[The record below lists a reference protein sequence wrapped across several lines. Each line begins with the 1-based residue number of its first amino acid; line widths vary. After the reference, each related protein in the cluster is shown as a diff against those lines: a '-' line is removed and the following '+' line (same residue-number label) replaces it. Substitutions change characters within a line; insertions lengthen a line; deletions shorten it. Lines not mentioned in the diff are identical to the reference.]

1 MPDESGAAGVPVPP
15 PTQPDGVAVARWS
28 LAFQAAVVDAAFT
41 SAAAALRMTRSAATA
56 GGRIA
61 SRVAVPLAARPPAPA
76 APAAPALVA
85 APAEPV
91 ELPAP
96 APDGGI
102 AAAGWDAAAPAVA
115 DLPRP
120 EETSTAAEPPVPLWD
135 QLTLASI
142 RGRLRTYELPQL
154 RALLDYEVAHAARP
168 AVIQMLEARIAK
180 VDGRGE
186 DFVSARSQTV
196 IGTEGAEPVS
206 PVEGSMRD

>member
-1 MPDESGAAGVPVPP
+1 M
-15 PTQPDGVAVARWS
+15 
-28 LAFQAAVVDAAFT
+28 
-41 SAAAALRMTRSAATA
+41 
-56 GGRIA
+56 A
-61 SRVAVPLAARPPAPA
+61 SRVPVPLAARTPSPEVPGEA
-76 APAAPALVA
+76 AE
-85 APAEPV
+85 PAEPV
-91 ELPAP
+91 
-96 APDGGI
+96 
-102 AAAGWDAAAPAVA
+102 

-154 RALLDYEVAHAARP
+154 RALLDYEVAHSARP